1 MLNTLKEL
9 CALSGVSS
17 WEDEARAFIRAQAEP
32 YADSI
37 RTDAMGNLIM
47 FKKGRKA
54 TGNRLLLS
62 AHMDEVGLMITRV
75 EDDGTLRFDS
85 VGGID
90 RRVLMGKRV
99 YVGPHRIPAVI
110 GSKPIHLTTK
120 EERRS
125 VPKMDRATIWTWG
138 PKNTGSGGKARGA
151 GRLWRSLTRDVRGV
165 WRRPAEGQ
173 GHR

>member
-125 VPKMDRATIWTWG
+125 VPKTDRALSG
-138 PKNTGSGGKARGA
+138 HGGRRTGKRRKSSWSWAT
-151 GRLWRSLTRDVRGV
+151 WRSLTRSA
-165 WRRPAEGQ
+165 WSLAAAC
-173 GHR
+173 